1 MDRREYL
8 RMGLE
13 GLKVHKL
20 RSFLTMLGIILGV
33 ASVIAMLSIGEGAKR
48 EALEKFKLLGVDN
61 IIVRDR
67 ELSTEELDEVR
78 AKFSPGLSL
87 ADAEAIRK
95 IVPSVERVAPQAELE
110 VDARFE
116 NRSARATVVGI
127 IPVLLEMFNYELQ
140 KGVWLDNVHMERGMR
155 VCLLGAETARDLFPA
170 EDPVGKQ
177 VKLDEQWFEVVG
189 IMNPRSLYTETVGEL
204 AARNL
209 NQDIYVPL
217 SSFLSRFSKEEP
229 LASQIDQLT
238 VKVRDSDY
246 LVETAAVIRR
256 ILDRRHRDNKDFDIV
271 VPFELLRQE
280 EKERQ
285 IYNLVLGSIAAI
297 SLLVGGI
304 GIMNIMLATVLE
316 RTREIGVRRA
326 LGAKRKDILIQF
338 LIEAMG
344 LSLVG
349 GAMGIVLGIAMSVV
363 VGSIGEFRVVVSP
376 VHVLLAFCV
385 SGAVGIMSGT
395 FPAQKAANTDP
406 IDALRYE

>member
-1 MDRREYL
+1 MDRLEYL

-127 IPVLLEMFNYELQ
+127 TPVLLEMFNYELQ
-140 KGVWLDNVHMERGMR
+140 KGAWLDNVHMERGMR

-256 ILDRRHRDNKDFDIV
+256 VLDRRHRDNKDFDIV

-280 EKERQ
+280 EKERR

-349 GAMGIVLGIAMSVV
+349 GAMGIVLGIAMSAV
-363 VGSIGEFRVVVSP
+363 VGSIGEFGVVVSP

-406 IDALRYE
+406 IDALRHE